1 MDQTRTYISIL
12 IIFFILMGC
21 DGDIP
26 DFTDLPAINIKP
38 VSVLESDFF
47 PDHLPYPIQLEK
59 AFAEDLVLYASTR
72 KLTALPAEDYTEL
85 KNEPLIFSAGQTA
98 IELPIMILGDTLME
112 FTEQFE
118 ITIHYDFQGIHRSSR
133 AVITIE
139 NDDFIHPALSQDG
152 FDISLQYPGMR
163 LFWHDEF
170 DQEMINDEY
179 WNYDAPN
186 AFPMNCGGSDEEISR
201 YTGDQDHLKIRDG
214 KLILSA
220 TFDPFTG
227 IYRTSRV
234 NSKDKVN
241 IRYGRID
248 FRAKLAPG
256 AGMAT
261 SLMMLGKEGEW
272 PAGGEIDVLKMAG
285 KDDESVSCRLL
296 YEEESVKTLEKKS
309 SLIDPSLNLTDYFHL
324 YTLLWEEDRITW
336 LLDYKPF
343 FSVTRETFTDE
354 YIFNKF
360 FFLKINL
367 AVGGNFAGLPG
378 SSTEFPSD
386 LVIDYVRVYQ
396 PVEFQNYD

>member
-1 MDQTRTYISIL
+1 MDQTRTYIGIF
-12 IIFFILMGC
+12 IFFFILMGC
-21 DGDIP
+21 DGDEPGIKN
-26 DFTDLPAINIKP
+26 LPAIVIKP
-38 VSVLESDFF
+38 VSVLESDFS
-47 PDHLPYPIQLEK
+47 PDLLPYSIQLEK
-59 AFAEDLVLYASTR
+59 AFAEDLVLHCSTR

-85 KNEPLIFSAGQTA
+85 NDESLILNAGETD
-98 IELPIMILGDTLME
+98 IIIPIPILGDTLME

-118 ITIHYDFQGIHRSSR
+118 ITVHYEFHGIRQSSR
-133 AVITIE
+133 AIITIE
-139 NDDFIHPALSQDG
+139 NDDFIHPVLNQDG
-152 FDISLQYPGMR
+152 FDISLQYPGMW

-170 DQEMINDEY
+170 DQETIHDDY

-186 AFPMNCGGSDEEISR
+186 AFPMNCGGGDEEISR
-201 YTGDQDHLKIRDG
+201 YTGDTDHLKIRDG

-220 TFDPFTG
+220 TFDPLTG

-234 NSKDKVN
+234 NTKEKVN

-261 SLMMLGKEGEW
+261 SLLMLGKEGEW

-285 KDDESVSCRLL
+285 KDDESVCCSLV
-296 YEEESVKTLEKKS
+296 YEEESVRILEKKS
-309 SLIDPSLNLTDYFHL
+309 SLTDPIFNLTDYFHI

-336 LLDYKPF
+336 LMDYKPYF
-343 FSVTRETFTDE
+343 TVTRETFPDD
-354 YIFNKF
+354 YIFNNF
-360 FFLKINL
+360 FFFKINL
-367 AVGGNFAGLPG
+367 AVGGNFAGLPE
-378 SSTEFPSD
+378 SSTEFPSE